1 MRRAVGPQRMFERSL
16 NLSDEQ
22 AKKLEPVFREQQA
35 RMSAL
40 RTNTT
45 LSRQERIAGFNSIRE
60 ATDEKMKPHLTPEQL
75 EKLQK
80 SRAGVRAF
88 SHGLTNQVSK
98 PIKDKAPAGD
108 EKKQPAMTASR
119 TNVPAAASPHDTK

>member
-1 MRRAVGPQRMFERSL
+1 MFEQSL

-80 SRAGVRAF
+80 SRAGARAF
-88 SHGLTNQVSK
+88 SHGLTNQVNK
-98 PIKDKAPAGD
+98 PIKDKASAED
-108 EKKQPAMTASR
+108 EKKQPTK
-119 TNVPAAASPHDTK
+119 AAASTNAPAASTPNEAK

>member
-1 MRRAVGPQRMFERSL
+1 M

-98 PIKDKAPAGD
+98 PIKDKAPAED
-108 EKKQPAMTASR
+108 EKKQPGRPASG
-119 TNVPAAASPHDTK
+119 TNAPAGPPPLEAK